1 MENKE
6 IRVAKVL
13 SKTQLVLNVGSEDGV
28 RENSSFLVYSIE
40 AEDILD
46 PVTGDTLGKLEYV
59 KGSGHV
65 IHLQEKMCTI
75 ETFEKDRGRRIIKR
89 KNPLWGISGIE
100 TETEEIPSGELKTFD
115 NVVVGDYAKLI

>member
-46 PVTGDTLGKLEYV
+46 
-59 KGSGHV
+59 
-65 IHLQEKMCTI
+65 Q
-75 ETFEKDRGRRIIKR
+75 
-89 KNPLWGISGIE
+89 
-100 TETEEIPSGELKTFD
+100 
-115 NVVVGDYAKLI
+115 